1 MVIALAL
8 PAGLLGLTAAAAWL
22 ASSGADP
29 GLGPMSVVPWRL
41 RPASTPLTIG
51 DDTTPPATTYEKV
64 SPFEAELRNGL
75 IPYSRAPLFAAA
87 PYQLAV
93 GGETTG
99 AALGCLTA
107 AIYYEAAQE
116 PLAGK
121 RAVAQVVLNRR
132 ASASFPDS
140 ICGVVQQGAPRPGCQ
155 FTFECDGSLG
165 RKPDPGGWAAAQ
177 SVAQAAL
184 DGAVDPDV
192 GAATHY
198 HADYVV
204 PVWATQMLKLVK
216 IGRHIFYRWQGA
228 RLPVPLAAPLP
239 DNPADA
245 LIEAAVAPEPVPAP
259 SLAAPAGAPAPAGG
273 QAAPLTP
280 PNPSAA
286 ASPPAIVAPAAPPTF
301 SPPPTPAEPARPQ
314 AASRPALPDRSLRS
328 GPV

>member
-87 PYQLAV
+87 PYQPAV
-93 GGETTG
+93 AGETTG

-121 RAVAQVVLNRR
+121 RAVAQVVLNRQ

-259 SLAAPAGAPAPAGG
+259 RLAAPAGAPAPAGG

-286 ASPPAIVAPAAPPTF
+286 ASPPAIVAPAAPPDLQ
-301 SPPPTPAEPARPQ
+301 PAADACRTCAPAGGVATRP
-314 AASRPALPDRSLRS
+314 SRS
-328 GPV
+328 